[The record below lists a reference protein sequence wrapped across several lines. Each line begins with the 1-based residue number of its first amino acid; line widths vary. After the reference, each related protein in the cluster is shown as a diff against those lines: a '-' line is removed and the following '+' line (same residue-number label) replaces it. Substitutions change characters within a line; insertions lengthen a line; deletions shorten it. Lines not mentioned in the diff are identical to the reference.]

1 MKQGTIK
8 TLGVAVLGVAFA
20 ATAVGN
26 AAALGTAGA
35 VESVTGTAATTM
47 GGLPIQQAAKLA
59 PAGGPVVAA
68 ADRAVQGGILKA
80 PSMAVDKAMA
90 PNLPKTP
97 DLPVVSKKSDNSP
110 AGNGTTGNGTA
121 GNGTGG
127 GSTSGRMNSSGN
139 KGLLGGLPT
148 LPTNGLPLP
157 GIGG

>member
-35 VESVTGTAATTM
+35 VETVTGTAATTM
-47 GGLPIQQAAKLA
+47 GGLPVQQAAKLA

-68 ADRAVQGGILKA
+68 ADRAVEGGILKA
-80 PSMAVDKAMA
+80 PAQAVDKAMA
-90 PNLPKTP
+90 PHLPKAP
-97 DLPVVSKKSDNSP
+97 DLPVVSKKSDSSP
-110 AGNGTTGNGTA
+110 A

-127 GSTSGRMNSSGN
+127 GSTSGKVNSSGN

-157 GIGG
+157 SIGG

>member
-8 TLGVAVLGVAFA
+8 TLGVAALGVAFA

-26 AAALGTAGA
+26 AAAFGTSGA
-35 VESVTGTAATTM
+35 VESVTGTAQTTM

-59 PAGGPVVAA
+59 PAGGPVVSA
-68 ADRAVQGGILKA
+68 ADRAIQGGILKA
-80 PSMAVDKAMA
+80 PSQAVDKAVA

-97 DLPVVSKKSDNSP
+97 ELPVTPKSDNSP
-110 AGNGTTGNGTA
+110 GVSGAGGA
-121 GNGTGG
+121 A
-127 GSTSGRMNSSGN
+127 TSGKMHSTGN

-157 GIGG
+157 SIGG

>member
-8 TLGVAVLGVAFA
+8 TLGVAALGVAFA

-26 AAALGTAGA
+26 AAAFGTSGA

-59 PAGGPVVAA
+59 PAGGPVVSA
-68 ADRAVQGGILKA
+68 ADRAIQGGILKA
-80 PSMAVDKAMA
+80 PSQAVDKAVA
-90 PNLPKTP
+90 PNLPKAP
-97 DLPVVSKKSDNSP
+97 DLPVTPKSDNSP
-110 AGNGTTGNGTA
+110 GATGANGA
-121 GNGTGG
+121 A
-127 GSTSGRMNSSGN
+127 TSGKMHSSGN

-157 GIGG
+157 SIGG

>member
-26 AAALGTAGA
+26 AAALGTSGA

-80 PSMAVDKAMA
+80 PSQAVDKAMA

-97 DLPVVSKKSDNSP
+97 DLPVVSKKSDSSP
-110 AGNGTTGNGTA
+110 A

-127 GSTSGRMNSSGN
+127 GSASGRMNNSGN

-157 GIGG
+157 SIGG

>member
-8 TLGVAVLGVAFA
+8 TLGVAALGVAFA

-26 AAALGTAGA
+26 AAAFGTSGA

-59 PAGGPVVAA
+59 PAGGPVVSA
-68 ADRAVQGGILKA
+68 ADRAIQGGILKA
-80 PSMAVDKAMA
+80 PSQAVDKAVA
-90 PNLPKTP
+90 PNLPKAP
-97 DLPVVSKKSDNSP
+97 DLPVTPKSDTSP
-110 AGNGTTGNGTA
+110 GVSGAGGANGA
-121 GNGTGG
+121 A
-127 GSTSGRMNSSGN
+127 TSGKMHSTGN

-157 GIGG
+157 SIGS